1 MISWQRI
8 RNLMNIHI
16 EVVDGDENVNV
27 LGNIEFK
34 DVNFSYDDKNEIFN
48 DLNLKFEKGFYYN
61 LCNF

>member
-1 MISWQRI
+1 
-8 RNLMNIHI
+8 MNIHI